1 VFLKGGERVDTLVG
15 RVPKTVLADRL
26 RSLRD

>member
-15 RVPKTVLADRL
+15 RVPKAMLADRL